1 MPETPTTTE
10 HNIHVPPGEHHSF
23 CAGYIAAE
31 VTELH
36 KEAAKAFAQGE
47 DYRRRGRDYLEAAS
61 KQLEDVGRMNRHH
74 ATFNVIM
81 SLVNVIILLAI
92 LNSKY
97 HIFQRIGDHFAR

>member
-23 CAGYIAAE
+23 CAGYVTAE
-31 VTELH
+31 VTALH
-36 KEAAKAFAQGE
+36 KEAENALAQGE
-47 DYRRRGRDYLEAAS
+47 SYRKRARDYLEAAS
-61 KQLEDVGRMNRHH
+61 KQLESVGRMNRRH

-92 LNSKY
+92 VNSKY
-97 HIFQRIGDHFAR
+97 HIFQQIGDHFAR